1 MPWLA
6 LQTKW
11 DMLGT
16 NVLLCCTVSNVL
28 HFEFVLCQMHLCIFT
43 VLFTNFWHELC
54 CFAQAMCFWNMVRSC
69 ASSPAIE
76 WELWLCLS
84 RGYNTLSAELE
95 RIKFH
100 VSCAWLYNVTWV
112 IFWTCM
118 CSLYVLFAPG
128 GANKWIM
135 YNKILQGNQ
144 LTELTV
150 LLCDCDTRV
159 QLTFLSKF
167 PLSIEVG

>member
-1 MPWLA
+1 MDNIL
-6 LQTKW
+6 
-11 DMLGT
+11 
-16 NVLLCCTVSNVL
+16 NIYV
-28 HFEFVLCQMHLCIFT
+28 
-43 VLFTNFWHELC
+43 
-54 CFAQAMCFWNMVRSC
+54 
-69 ASSPAIE
+69 
-76 WELWLCLS
+76 
-84 RGYNTLSAELE
+84 
-95 RIKFH
+95 
-100 VSCAWLYNVTWV
+100 
-112 IFWTCM
+112 
-118 CSLYVLFAPG
+118 SLYVLFAPG